1 MNTDNMSILGLT
13 LDYGPFGF
21 MEAFDVDHICNHTD
35 QGGRY
40 SYANQVPVGHWNC
53 YALGNALMPLI
64 KDKDAAQAALDTYID
79 AYGDEFDRLM
89 HAKLGLATSRDGDK
103 ELFDDMFQAMQTS
116 HVDFTLFFR
125 KLADLRVD
133 VPDADRDALD
143 APLRDLFIDR
153 PAFDAWAVR
162 YRARL
167 RQEGSVDTERQAAM
181 RRANPKYV
189 LRNYLAQTA
198 IEKAQ
203 NGDYSEVARLL
214 AILQQPFDEQ
224 PEHDVYAALPP
235 DWAGHL
241 EVSCSS

>member
-1 MNTDNMSILGLT
+1 
-13 LDYGPFGF
+13 
-21 MEAFDVDHICNHTD
+21 
-35 QGGRY
+35 
-40 SYANQVPVGHWNC
+40 
-53 YALGNALMPLI
+53 MPLI

-224 PEHDVYAALPP
+224 PEHDAYAALPP